1 MDRRQLLFGASALGL
16 VANLNLNHPLIAQVG
31 TATMASGRRLTDRER
46 AGLRGPVK
54 TCSDLIGREIGINTD
69 YSPDGRLLGYRA
81 VGAFPGLALLGMS
94 DIVDVTTEIY
104 DKQSNKTKVC
114 RVPIGVTDEF
124 QYDEQGRKT
133 RVRKVS
139 PSSIL
144 RSGWAMF
151 EITFEVAEAGGMLS
165 GVGTVTTRYNEN
177 DQPIESLVRNSGG
190 ELLMKIN
197 HDYANGRLISET
209 LAIVSVNFE
218 RMRQME
224 ERFSENEQARA
235 DWRQMPQE
243 FLDQLQG
250 LRVERSYTYDADDRV
265 IRRLTQAG
273 NSKEDESK
281 TYNAYGDEDWTLKIR
296 SRSDDECSE
305 FRYLYQ
311 YDSHGNWTERT
322 KIKTD
327 QPGDPTTQRRT
338 LSYY

>member
-1 MDRRQLLFGASALGL
+1 MDRRQLLFGASPLGL
-16 VANLNLNHPLIAQVG
+16 VTNLNLNHPVIAQVG
-31 TATMASGRRLTDRER
+31 NAVMGSRRLSDRER

-54 TCSDLIGREIGINTD
+54 TCSDLIGTGIGTSTD
-69 YSPDGRLLGYRA
+69 YSTDGRLLGYR
-81 VGAFPGLALLGMS
+81 VRGAFGGLLGMS
-94 DIVDVTTEIY
+94 DIVDMTIELN

-114 RVPIGVTDEF
+114 RISIGVTDEF

-144 RSGWAMF
+144 SGYGAMF
-151 EITFEVAEAGGMLS
+151 VELTFEVAEAGGSLS
-165 GVGTVTTRYNEN
+165 GGGTVTTRYNES

-190 ELLMKIN
+190 ELLMKFN
-197 HDYANGRLISET
+197 HNYTNGRLISET
-209 LAIVSVNFE
+209 LVIVNAFE
-218 RMRQME
+218 VTRQMRA
-224 ERFSENEQARA
+224 RFSENDSEEARA
-235 DWRQMPQE
+235 A
-243 FLDQLQG
+243 LDQLQG

-296 SRSDDECSE
+296 SGSDDEREE

-322 KIKTD
+322 TINTD
-327 QPGDPTTQRRT
+327 QPGDPNTQRRT